1 MPEYSAWTA
10 GERIEEAVA
19 TGAEALVTACG
30 WCERNFL
37 DSTNASGE
45 QIAVVDILALV
56 ERGLAEPAA
65 ASAPAAQLEG
75 GVAR

>member
-37 DSTNASGE
+37 DSTNATGE

-56 ERGLAEPAA
+56 ERALAEPADPA
-65 ASAPAAQLEG
+65 LAPAQAAG
-75 GVAR
+75 GVTR